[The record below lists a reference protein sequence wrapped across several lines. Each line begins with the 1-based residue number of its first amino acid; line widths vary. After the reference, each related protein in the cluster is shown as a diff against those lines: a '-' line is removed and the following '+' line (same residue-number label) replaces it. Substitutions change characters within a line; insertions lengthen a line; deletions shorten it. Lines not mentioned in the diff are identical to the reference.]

1 MKKEKLA
8 IISSYDDFCGN
19 ASYTRAIKDGLTRHY
34 DVTVISLNVRLLR
47 SEGKKRI
54 RQYVKKVCE
63 QLQSFDVVNIQFEE
77 GLFGSS
83 MSSIKHSFFAFAK
96 ASKQLVLTMH
106 RVHGKVQYPNWISL
120 VKNLLKLNPK
130 PFIKNLMKAYA
141 TNRHVPLYN
150 SMINFCIK
158 RKIPILVHTPKSK
171 EYIQEKFLYDLV
183 YDHPLSFYDQSHIEA
198 IANSYSRKD
207 FCEEYALN
215 ENHTYLGVFG
225 FINNYKGHE
234 TAIKSLL
241 SLPENYKLLIF
252 GAQHPHTIQLEE
264 AINKYI
270 KDLIQLISSLG
281 LSHRVEF
288 HRVVNDEEFLKALLR
303 CDFNLLPYLEVN
315 QGGSGIAALSLE
327 TNSNS
332 LFAQTN
338 TFLELDKYAPNA
350 FKLFTIGN
358 YRELAS
364 AILSYRKQRF
374 ASSLQRYHQ
383 TYNLTTNVNLY
394 QKLLSRAF

>member
-1 MKKEKLA
+1 
-8 IISSYDDFCGN
+8 
-19 ASYTRAIKDGLTRHY
+19 
-34 DVTVISLNVRLLR
+34 
-47 SEGKKRI
+47 
-54 RQYVKKVCE
+54 
-63 QLQSFDVVNIQFEE
+63 
-77 GLFGSS
+77 
-83 MSSIKHSFFAFAK
+83 
-96 ASKQLVLTMH
+96 
-106 RVHGKVQYPNWISL
+106 
-120 VKNLLKLNPK
+120 
-130 PFIKNLMKAYA
+130 
-141 TNRHVPLYN
+141 
-150 SMINFCIK
+150 
-158 RKIPILVHTPKSK
+158 
-171 EYIQEKFLYDLV
+171 
-183 YDHPLSFYDQSHIEA
+183 
-198 IANSYSRKD
+198 
-207 FCEEYALN
+207 N